1 MTQQTFDTAH
11 ALNSMR
17 RIGSHLDECLLI
29 CARVQSQLPDKDT
42 SCAAYDLDGSF
53 ERLWQA
59 LDNVN
64 RQLQWTM
71 DEVYNIGD
79 DNLIIL

>member
-11 ALNSMR
+11 ALNSLH
-17 RIGSHLDECLLI
+17 RIGLHLDECLLI
-29 CARVQSQLPDKDT
+29 CGRVQSQLPDKDT

>member
-1 MTQQTFDTAH
+1 MIPQTFDTAH

-29 CARVQSQLPDKDT
+29 CGRVQSQLPDKDT
-42 SCAAYDLDGSF
+42 SCAAYDLYGSF
-53 ERLWQA
+53 ERLWRA

-64 RQLQWTM
+64 RNSSGRWTRCTTS
-71 DEVYNIGD
+71 ETTTS
-79 DNLIIL
+79 